1 VRPVEEAANNAVI
14 KLSGT
19 PQSSQLLIGVAGEVY
34 EGCIEEPSGPAG
46 KLGRSPDTRFLRTL
60 RERL

>member
-1 VRPVEEAANNAVI
+1 MRPVEEAANNAVI

-34 EGCIEEPSGPAG
+34 EGCIEEP
-46 KLGRSPDTRFLRTL
+46 LGIGG
-60 RERL
+60 